1 MRSKSSRAADSSVQV
16 TNLSHNALM
25 CARELHIIKASELT
39 ELTSAT
45 PDASPNRVANSK
57 MWASEDRPDSI
68 LPMTSYN
75 KISYQLIAQV
85 EALC

>member
-1 MRSKSSRAADSSVQV
+1 
-16 TNLSHNALM
+16 M